1 MVTEE
6 RLDEHRETV
15 QKIIDKYLPEDK
27 RFSVKNLSEE
37 WLYYI
42 VSYFLEK
49 DEKKRKKIWNEMHQK
64 RLDEEEKFKK
74 AEHEFLLENLDML
87 KEKEKYDNVLD
98 SLEEL
103 GWLVKDIDLEA
114 KINEEMNEKQ

>member
-1 MVTEE
+1 
-6 RLDEHRETV
+6 
-15 QKIIDKYLPEDK
+15 
-27 RFSVKNLSEE
+27 
-37 WLYYI
+37 
-42 VSYFLEK
+42 
-49 DEKKRKKIWNEMHQK
+49 MHQK

-114 KINEEMNEKQ
+114 KIDEEMNEKQ

>member
-1 MVTEE
+1 
-6 RLDEHRETV
+6 
-15 QKIIDKYLPEDK
+15 
-27 RFSVKNLSEE
+27 
-37 WLYYI
+37 
-42 VSYFLEK
+42 
-49 DEKKRKKIWNEMHQK
+49 MHQK
-64 RLDEEEKFKK
+64 RLAEEEKFKK

-114 KINEEMNEKQ
+114 KIDEEMNEKQ